1 MDGNK
6 TIWRQAYNSAK
17 KRQQERISEKNKEG
31 GIDMLRSFG
40 FTVQHGCY
48 YGFNK
53 NGDEV
58 QWSNFTLKP
67 LFHIKDDIR
76 PIRLFEIVNDVT
88 GNNREIMCAF
98 LIFKKT
104 AIKWS
109 VAWAHVAIA
118 SIIKRKLFFIIYY
131 FTGW

>member
-17 KRQQERISEKNKEG
+17 KRQQERISDKNKEG

-58 QWSNFTLKP
+58 QWSNFTFTICYKLY
-67 LFHIKDDIR
+67 
-76 PIRLFEIVNDVT
+76 
-88 GNNREIMCAF
+88 NRRNTICSFSLLSA
-98 LIFKKT
+98 L
-104 AIKWS
+104 
-109 VAWAHVAIA
+109 
-118 SIIKRKLFFIIYY
+118 
-131 FTGW
+131 